1 MSMNSNGPG
10 SSRRA
15 TTSWSDSSRVRSDT
29 QFHTRPLSSG
39 CIVSRKRNVEPVCA
53 STFTSAYSVNR
64 SGHDG
69 RSLVIRQTWSR
80 SASMTIELSVW
91 PTVRL
96 SCSMVLIWF
105 LQEVRDGGVWV
116 DGSGHPRRVV
126 DGAGDGG
133 DDLAE
138 RVAVGAV
145 VGHLGA
151 EAVVQLG
158 LHGQEGQR
166 VQPDVG
172 EAGVGVRR
180 VRRRGEPRLLGEQVH
195 EVGEGE
201 GGIEHGAVPLGSGA
215 RVGRWRPVIAGGGLD
230 ELKGA
235 ARARGQG
242 WRRG

>member
-15 TTSWSDSSRVRSDT
+15 TTSWLDSSRVRSDT
-29 QFHTRPLSSG
+29 QLHTRPLSSG

-53 STFTSAYSVNR
+53 STSTSAYSVNR

-105 LQEVRDGGVWV
+105 LQAVRVGGAAGV
-116 DGSGHPRRVV
+116 DGSGHPRPLV
-126 DGAGDGG
+126 DGPGDGG

-180 VRRRGEPRLLGEQVH
+180 VRRRGEPRLLDEQVH
-195 EVGEGE
+195 EAGEGE
-201 GGIEHGAVPLGSGA
+201 GRI
-215 RVGRWRPVIAGGGLD
+215 
-230 ELKGA
+230 
-235 ARARGQG
+235 GQG
-242 WRRG
+242 A